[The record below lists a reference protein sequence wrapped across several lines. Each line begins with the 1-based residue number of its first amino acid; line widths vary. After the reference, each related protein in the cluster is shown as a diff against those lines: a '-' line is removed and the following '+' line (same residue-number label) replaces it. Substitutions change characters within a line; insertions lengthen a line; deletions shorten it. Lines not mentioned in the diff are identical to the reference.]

1 MAQAPIKV
9 NVETKERIR
18 YLAALVDTTQ
28 AEVVDRAVQE
38 YAVRHADL
46 IEKGIDRARSVLAS
60 GDAALAAQLLGKSL
74 DDVQRV
80 SGRATQ
86 NSRRCP
92 SLTDSYQAIPPVGQ
106 TSRASKT
113 AGEPWASS
121 ARNN

>member
-9 NVETKERIR
+9 NEETKERIR

-60 GDAALAAQLLGKSL
+60 GDAALAADLLGEPL
-74 DDVQRV
+74 DDALVG
-80 SGRATQ
+80 SG
-86 NSRRCP
+86 
-92 SLTDSYQAIPPVGQ
+92 QA
-106 TSRASKT
+106 
-113 AGEPWASS
+113 
-121 ARNN
+121 

>member
-9 NVETKERIR
+9 NEGTKERIR

-60 GDAALAAQLLGKSL
+60 GDAALAAHLLGEPL
-74 DDVQRV
+74 DDALVG
-80 SGRATQ
+80 SG
-86 NSRRCP
+86 
-92 SLTDSYQAIPPVGQ
+92 QA
-106 TSRASKT
+106 
-113 AGEPWASS
+113 
-121 ARNN
+121 

>member
-9 NVETKERIR
+9 TVETKERIR

-60 GDAALAAQLLGKSL
+60 GDGALAAHLLGKPL

-80 SGRATQ
+80 SGGAR
-86 NSRRCP
+86 
-92 SLTDSYQAIPPVGQ
+92 G
-106 TSRASKT
+106 T
-113 AGEPWASS
+113 AG
-121 ARNN
+121 ARA